1 MRVEIDFPADESR
14 ALAES
19 CERAGI
25 SPEECVRRAVAHF
38 IECERLPDLEAAFGA
53 WRGKAID
60 GVEYQRQLRAEWD
73 R

>member
-1 MRVEIDFPADESR
+1 MRLEIDPPAEEAR
-14 ALAES
+14 AIAES

-25 SPEECVRRAVAHF
+25 SREECVRRAVAHF
-38 IECERLPDLEAAFGA
+38 IARERLQDLEAAFGA
-53 WRGKAID
+53 WRGTTID